1 MITMTLFFIELK
13 RVLRSITFWMM
24 AVLLVVVGISQG
36 VFPPGEGDTIKPPQP
51 GLESYG
57 SKAGSDPDKI
67 MPEALDSLYLDF
79 RANSYV
85 AYPMGFYKNVHL
97 NERERERM
105 AWVLSELTGVSEA
118 ELLAA
123 GEIEEQGRG
132 VTIQTEDLERNED
145 GSFVVQSDGNPERPK
160 VLENVTLA
168 EGMSYE
174 AFLAL
179 MQQADRI
186 IGGGSSYSGDY
197 LLGSFGREPLTY
209 EEALADYELML
220 EKDRYTGA
228 HARLF
233 CDYMGIFLAVLPV
246 FPAVALMLA
255 DKRDI
260 RPALYSRSVAAWKLL
275 LCRWM
280 ALVTA
285 TLLPLLLMGGLL
297 TGFHCMQYSGTGVA
311 LDLLAYFKYIL
322 GWLLPTILVSS
333 GMGIFLTALTGT
345 PAAIAL
351 QGIWWFMDTMGNVG
365 ALTGGYRISLA
376 PRHNALG
383 RTQVFLDGFGVLV
396 QNRVGYTLLAL
407 ALFGLAVW
415 VLGQKRRGR
424 LEGARIA
431 QRLLDLG
438 PNRWRKH

>member
-1 MITMTLFFIELK
+1 MTLFFIELK

-36 VFPPGEGDTIKPPQP
+36 VFPPEEGDTIKPPQP

-105 AWVLSELTGVSEA
+105 AWVLSELTGVS
-118 ELLAA
+118 
-123 GEIEEQGRG
+123 
-132 VTIQTEDLERNED
+132 
-145 GSFVVQSDGNPERPK
+145 FVVQSDGNTERPK

-260 RPALYSRSVAAWKLL
+260 RPVLYSRSVAAWKLL